1 MSIDSRRILDDA
13 AAPHLAS
20 GRLVDGTMMGFAC
33 LRSGST
39 GGFVATAHRSTG
51 DLVVELPR
59 VRDADPTEAG
69 IGAPFAPAGKVFS
82 EWVAVSADHESSSG
96 ALLSEAMEFVDG

>member
-1 MSIDSRRILDDA
+1 MSVDTRRILDDA
-13 AAPHLAS
+13 AAPHLAN

-33 LRSGST
+33 LRSGSS

-51 DLVVELPR
+51 DLVVKLPR
-59 VRDADPTEAG
+59 RRVAELVEAG
-69 IGAPFAPAGKVFS
+69 VGAPFAPAGKVFS
-82 EWVAVSADHESSSG
+82 EWVAVSADHEGSWD